1 MAETVNTSA
10 LLLSDGN
17 GGYSKAFMESMT
29 DIVKLQNGSSL
40 TEKLAEIDG
49 KLPITLTSGTLPET
63 LNSGQLL
70 VNGND
75 FYIGNG
81 SNRLSKIAREDQIP
95 SAYTHPST
103 IQCNA
108 AAASHTHA
116 AGDVTSGTFAAA
128 RIPSLA
134 ASKITAGTLAGK
146 VLANASAQ
154 ATVTTAQLRDI
165 YAGTSDIGA
174 GASLASGRI
183 YLVYE

>member
-1 MAETVNTSA
+1 M
-10 LLLSDGN
+10 
-17 GGYSKAFMESMT
+17 
-29 DIVKLQNGSSL
+29 
-40 TEKLAEIDG
+40 
-49 KLPITLTSGTLPET
+49 
-63 LNSGQLL
+63 NSGRLL

-75 FYIGNG
+75 FYVGNG
-81 SNRLSKIAREDQIP
+81 SNEKIQLARVDQIP
-95 SAYTHPST
+95 ESMQYTHPST

-116 AGDVTSGTFAAA
+116 AGDVTSGTFNAA

-165 YAGTSDIGA
+165 YAGTNDIGA
-174 GASLASGRI
+174 GASLTSGRI